1 MANSRGASMTAA
13 TPMLRTG
20 STSFPGRTS
29 FSTITRR
36 PGNFRPTSRSSEP
49 TRTRWWP
56 TRSCSRRRSRAGSM
70 CTSKATRSRGG
81 GAQPTTPN
89 CSPIGSKIS
98 LAGMRPISD
107 GAPIGRRT
115 FSGVWRTVSW
125 TESIPKWWCCSRA
138 RTTSAVPSV
147 PGDAD
152 AKADDVTRGLQ
163 AIVRAIQAKAPAAT
177 IVVMGI
183 FPRND
188 NMAFMPVIDRINGN
202 LSRFAD
208 GRKVRY
214 LNIND
219 KLAGDDGK
227 LFDGMMNAQRQAPP
241 DREGVSGLGGC
252 AEAGPHGVAGACLRL
267 GPCPAADG
275 RSRSIEVMA
284 PTNIIRRRTAALL
297 GLVFISVCGT
307 RAADLPHFGEGSGAQ
322 QLLVH
327 GKPFL
332 IRGGELG
339 NSSAATP
346 AQADAILPA
355 MARLHLNTVLIP
367 VAWEQVEPKEGVF
380 DFSIPDHWIDIAR
393 QQHLIRMPKWAGLRV
408 SKKFRAPV
416 RSGRFPP
423 G

>member
-1 MANSRGASMTAA
+1 
-13 TPMLRTG
+13 
-20 STSFPGRTS
+20 
-29 FSTITRR
+29 
-36 PGNFRPTSRSSEP
+36 
-49 TRTRWWP
+49 
-56 TRSCSRRRSRAGSM
+56 
-70 CTSKATRSRGG
+70 
-81 GAQPTTPN
+81 
-89 CSPIGSKIS
+89 
-98 LAGMRPISD
+98 
-107 GAPIGRRT
+107 
-115 FSGVWRTVSW
+115 
-125 TESIPKWWCCSRA
+125 
-138 RTTSAVPSV
+138 
-147 PGDAD
+147 
-152 AKADDVTRGLQ
+152 
-163 AIVRAIQAKAPAAT
+163 
-177 IVVMGI
+177 
-183 FPRND
+183 
-188 NMAFMPVIDRINGN
+188 
-202 LSRFAD
+202 
-208 GRKVRY
+208 
-214 LNIND
+214 
-219 KLAGDDGK
+219 
-227 LFDGMMNAQRQAPP
+227 
-241 DREGVSGLGGC
+241 
-252 AEAGPHGVAGACLRL
+252 
-267 GPCPAADG
+267 
-275 RSRSIEVMA
+275 MA